1 MMQFYKKRDFGE
13 LIGDTLGFVKR
24 YGKNYFKNYLLING
38 LLLVMML
45 VLVTVGY
52 REFFMQLFGGNLGG
66 ESFYLE
72 SYFQENMGVLITVTV
87 LCFILFFAVALINY
101 SYPILYMKRL
111 SETGNAD
118 IKVSDILSD
127 LKQQSGRILKLF
139 LGLMFVVT
147 PLALVLV
154 GFSYVLILIL
164 IGILVLFLV
173 IPALSNA
180 INFLMFDYFHTSKG
194 FFASLSY
201 ALRAQFSYPDG
212 NHKSPFWKYWGSVVV
227 LYMMINIVSS
237 IFTIIPMVFGFSG
250 VYLYEGDAEANSESA
265 MLTILFVCYAFAIL
279 VSILL
284 TNLIYINAGLMYY
297 DNRTDLHRKENLQ
310 EIDTIGNA
318 L

>member
-52 REFFMQLFGGNLGG
+52 REFFMLLFGGNLGG

-87 LCFILFFAVALINY
+87 LCFILFSAVALINY

-139 LGLMFVVT
+139 LGLMFVVM

-180 INFLMFDYFHTSKG
+180 INFLIFDYFHTSKG

-237 IFTIIPMVFGFSG
+237 IFTIIPVVFGLSG
-250 VYLYEGDAEANSESA
+250 AYFYEVDTTSKSVVLIVIFA
-265 MLTILFVCYAFAIL
+265 IYAFALLFSIIL
-279 VSILL
+279 S
-284 TNLIYINAGLMYY
+284 NLIYINAGLMYY

>member
-38 LLLVMML
+38 LVLVMML

-87 LCFILFFAVALINY
+87 LCFILFFAVAIINY

-173 IPALSNA
+173 VPALSNA

-237 IFTIIPMVFGFSG
+237 IFTIIPVVFGLSG
-250 VYLYEGDAEANSESA
+250 AYFYEVDTTSKSVVLIVIFA
-265 MLTILFVCYAFAIL
+265 IYAFALLFSIIL
-279 VSILL
+279 S
-284 TNLIYINAGLMYY
+284 NLIYINAGLMYY

>member
-1 MMQFYKKRDFGE
+1 MQFYKKRDFGE

-38 LLLVMML
+38 LVLVMML

-87 LCFILFFAVALINY
+87 LCFILFFAVAIVNY

-237 IFTIIPMVFGFSG
+237 IFTIIPMVIGFSG
-250 VYLYEGDAEANSESA
+250 VYLYEGDAETSSEPV
-265 MLTILFVCYAFAIL
+265 MFTILFVCYAFAIL

>member
-1 MMQFYKKRDFGE
+1 MQFYKKRDFGE

-87 LCFILFFAVALINY
+87 LCFILFFAVAIVNY

-237 IFTIIPMVFGFSG
+237 IFTIIPMVIGFSG
-250 VYLYEGDAEANSESA
+250 VYLYEGDAETSSEPV
-265 MLTILFVCYAFAIL
+265 MFTILFVCYAFAIL
-279 VSILL
+279 FSILL

>member
-13 LIGDTLGFVKR
+13 LIGDTLGFLKR

-66 ESFYLE
+66 ESFYFE

-87 LCFILFFAVALINY
+87 LCFILFCAVALINY
-101 SYPILYMKRL
+101 AYPIFYMKRL
-111 SETGNAD
+111 SETGNAN

-127 LKQQSGRILKLF
+127 LKQHSGRILKLF

-147 PLALVLV
+147 PLSLVLV
-154 GFSYVLILIL
+154 GFSYVLILVL
-164 IGILVLFLV
+164 IGIFVLLLV
-173 IPALSNA
+173 IPALVNA

-227 LYMMINIVSS
+227 LYMIINIVSS
-237 IFTIIPMVFGFSG
+237 IFTIIPMVIGFSG
-250 VYLYEGDAEANSESA
+250 VYLYEGDAETSSEPV
-265 MLTILFVCYAFAIL
+265 MFTILLVCYAFAL
-279 VSILL
+279 LFSIIMS
-284 TNLIYINAGLMYY
+284 NLIYINAGLMYY

>member
-13 LIGDTLGFVKR
+13 LIGDTLDFVKR

-52 REFFMQLFGGNLGG
+52 REFFTQLFGGNLGG

-72 SYFQENMGVLITVTV
+72 SYFQENMGVLITVTI
-87 LCFILFFAVALINY
+87 LCFILFFAVAIINY

-139 LGLMFVVT
+139 LGLMFVVM

-173 IPALSNA
+173 VPALSNA

-237 IFTIIPMVFGFSG
+237 IFTIIPMVIGFSG
-250 VYLYEGDAEANSESA
+250 VYLYEGDAETSSEPV
-265 MLTILFVCYAFAIL
+265 MFTILFVCYAFAIL

>member
-13 LIGDTLGFVKR
+13 LIGDTLAFLKR

-52 REFFMQLFGGNLGG
+52 REFFMLLFGGNLGG
-66 ESFYLE
+66 ESFYFE

-87 LCFILFFAVALINY
+87 LCFFLFCAVALINY
-101 SYPILYMKRL
+101 AYPIFYMKRL
-111 SETGNAD
+111 SETGNAN

-127 LKQQSGRILKLF
+127 LKQHSERILKLF

-147 PLALVLV
+147 PLAVVLV
-154 GFSYVLILIL
+154 GISYALVLIL

-173 IPALSNA
+173 IPALINA

-227 LYMMINIVSS
+227 LYMIINIVSS
-237 IFTIIPMVFGFSG
+237 IFTIIPMVIGFSG
-250 VYLYEGDAEANSESA
+250 VYLYESDAETSSEPV
-265 MLTILFVCYAFAIL
+265 MFTILLVCYAFA
-279 VSILL
+279 LL
-284 TNLIYINAGLMYY
+284 FSFLMSNLIYINAGLMYY

-310 EIDTIGNA
+310 EIETIGNA

>member
-52 REFFMQLFGGNLGG
+52 REFFMLLFGGNLGG

-87 LCFILFFAVALINY
+87 LCFILFSAVALINY

-139 LGLMFVVT
+139 LGLMFVVM

-237 IFTIIPMVFGFSG
+237 IFTIIPMVIGFSG
-250 VYLYEGDAEANSESA
+250 VYLYEGDVETSSEPV
-265 MLTILFVCYAFAIL
+265 MFTILFVCYAFAIL

>member
-72 SYFQENMGVLITVTV
+72 SYFQENMGVLITVTI
-87 LCFILFFAVALINY
+87 LCFILFFAVAIINY

-127 LKQQSGRILKLF
+127 LKQHSGRILKLF
-139 LGLMFVVT
+139 LGLMFVVM
-147 PLALVLV
+147 PLAVVLV

-237 IFTIIPMVFGFSG
+237 IFTIIPVVFGLSG
-250 VYLYEGDAEANSESA
+250 VYLYEGDAETSSEPV
-265 MLTILFVCYAFAIL
+265 MFTILFVCYAFAIL
-279 VSILL
+279 VSILS